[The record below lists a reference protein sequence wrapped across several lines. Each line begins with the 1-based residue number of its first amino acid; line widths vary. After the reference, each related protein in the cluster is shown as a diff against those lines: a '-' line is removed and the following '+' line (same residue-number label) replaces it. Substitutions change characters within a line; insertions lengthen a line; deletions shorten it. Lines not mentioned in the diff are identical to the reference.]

1 MVIGCCLPR
10 YKGCGVTLQGCS
22 RGCECVQGVCMCLGV
37 CAADL
42 SKWKRENK
50 AVWRQSVGEVEGCVQ
65 KHQGGD
71 VFVLVR
77 LSIGEKFVQRYD
89 GLFSTLHHLVTDGVK
104 LFTPMHDFFW
114 SPFL

>member
-1 MVIGCCLPR
+1 
-10 YKGCGVTLQGCS
+10 
-22 RGCECVQGVCMCLGV
+22 MCLGV

-42 SKWKRENK
+42 SKGKRESE
-50 AVWRQSVGEVEGCVQ
+50 AVGEVEGCVQ

-77 LSIGEKFVQRYD
+77 LSVGVKFVQRHD
-89 GLFSTLHHLVTDGVK
+89 RLFSTLHHLFTDGVK
-104 LFTPMHDFFW
+104 LFMPMHDFFL